1 MQWSTQGSVLGPSL
15 FIYFIN
21 DLPSVIKSLAK
32 IFADDTKA
40 FSKISSDED
49 RHNLQLSLDAC
60 AVWSDTWLLRFNG
73 SKCKVLHLGYN
84 NPNYDYYMRD
94 GDIVSKLDDTVCEK
108 DLGVF
113 IDNKLDFKEHIIK
126 QTNKARSMAGCINRN
141 IINKTSD
148 IMVPL
153 FKAMIRPIL
162 EYGNA
167 VWFPYFKK
175 DRKRIEN
182 IQRTFT
188 KKIHGMA
195 NKSYT
200 ERMQLLKLPSLEFRR
215 LRGDLIEVFKIIHEI
230 YDPVTTTSLLTAHQN
245 IKGTRK
251 NNNLNLSKSG
261 TKRNKSKM
269 FFTNRINNTW
279 NNLPNY
285 VVNADNVNDFK
296 NKIDKHFIKYTYLTD
311 LNFYYTL

>member
-1 MQWSTQGSVLGPSL
+1 
-15 FIYFIN
+15 
-21 DLPSVIKSLAK
+21 
-32 IFADDTKA
+32 
-40 FSKISSDED
+40 
-49 RHNLQLSLDAC
+49 
-60 AVWSDTWLLRFNG
+60 
-73 SKCKVLHLGYN
+73 
-84 NPNYDYYMRD
+84 
-94 GDIVSKLDDTVCEK
+94 
-108 DLGVF
+108 
-113 IDNKLDFKEHIIK
+113 
-126 QTNKARSMAGCINRN
+126 
-141 IINKTSD
+141 
-148 IMVPL
+148 MVPL

-296 NKIDKHFIKYTYLTD
+296 NKTDKHFIKYTYLTD